1 MGRKPTKNL
10 NLPPGMR
17 ARVQRSGKCYYY
29 FDTGGKP
36 RREIPLGSDFVA
48 AVQKWAELETAPPE
62 KVAPLI
68 TFRHAAQRYMR
79 EVLPLKAP
87 QTQRGNLRELD
98 RLFQFFDDPPAP
110 LAEIKPLNIRQY
122 LTWRVDESKR
132 MAIAKGQALP
142 VAGGQTRAN
151 RELAL
156 FSHIFNKAR
165 EWGMTDHA
173 NPCAGVSKY
182 REKGRDVYIEDGM
195 YDAVWSAADEALR
208 DAMDLAYLTGQRP
221 ADALRFDEKNIRDG
235 MLCIQQGKTGK
246 RLRISIQGKLAEVLE
261 RIRTRRRLQPVT
273 TSALIFDASGR
284 RLTQRGLRGRFDAAR
299 EAAGISKEV
308 FQFRDLRAKAGTDKA
323 EATGDIRKA
332 QKQLGHRSLAMT
344 EHYVRDRLGDK
355 VEPTK

>member
-1 MGRKPTKNL
+1 
-10 NLPPGMR
+10 
-17 ARVQRSGKCYYY
+17 
-29 FDTGGKP
+29 
-36 RREIPLGSDFVA
+36 
-48 AVQKWAELETAPPE
+48 
-62 KVAPLI
+62 
-68 TFRHAAQRYMR
+68 
-79 EVLPLKAP
+79 
-87 QTQRGNLRELD
+87 
-98 RLFQFFDDPPAP
+98 
-110 LAEIKPLNIRQY
+110 
-122 LTWRVDESKR
+122 

-261 RIRTRRRLQPVT
+261 
-273 TSALIFDASGR
+273 
-284 RLTQRGLRGRFDAAR
+284 
-299 EAAGISKEV
+299 
-308 FQFRDLRAKAGTDKA
+308 
-323 EATGDIRKA
+323 
-332 QKQLGHRSLAMT
+332 
-344 EHYVRDRLGDK
+344 
-355 VEPTK
+355 